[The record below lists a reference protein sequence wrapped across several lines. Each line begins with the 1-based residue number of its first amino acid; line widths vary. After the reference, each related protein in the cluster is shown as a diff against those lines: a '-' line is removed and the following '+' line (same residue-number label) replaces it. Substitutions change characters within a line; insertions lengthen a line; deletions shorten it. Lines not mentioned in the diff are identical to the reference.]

1 MTKTRTKIWKKA
13 ICLIFVL
20 LLSINSFAAVV
31 SDNDGAAFVTKA
43 EFEALKKNF
52 ASQVDN
58 YNVSIDRK
66 IDGSIAAY
74 LAGIR
79 LSKQSIVKTG
89 FDLEGKEDKSIKFLS
104 RNNSGLNFAND
115 IYTNDKIYVVAIG
128 TYRSGTCFYEQD
140 CYDNWVFHGDLSN
153 GNTDNTYFVLN
164 SDSTV
169 SSIYKNASMK
179 CLRLAFFFSAEHN
192 SNGISWTKVK
202 LFLEHPDALL
212 NTSRAYTDDSL
223 QIIKGYGHQRHNN
236 STTGEYPSNTGH
248 YVWTA
253 GSSPTNAGTVITGG
267 DTLRLT
273 DMHPQHA
280 LYDDGRDRTP
290 TWLKNQ
296 TSIQITGTEIDDT
309 GIHFSFQ
316 PSLALRASKE
326 KWNDIGEVKK
336 LNESRVEYTVAAD
349 ISYAGGY
356 WAAWALGLTK
366 ERLID
371 GYGLKFDQ
379 IVDSS
384 GNSTINPN
392 NIYYSQLKKYWE
404 KDLKYSGGF
413 PVYYAEDTGEI
424 KFKLKSDKA
433 ETIIF
438 SNTQTDSMPS
448 TSSSN
453 VLPFSYRLTT
463 ASNWT
468 ENVKS
473 LDMAEDEVYE
483 IKIEL
488 EKNQIAY
495 ANIDADTENVILT
508 QVGDAIWT
516 V

>member
-1 MTKTRTKIWKKA
+1 MKRQKWIKKA
-13 ICLIFVL
+13 LCLIFVFL
-20 LLSINSFAAVV
+20 FSINSLAAIV

-43 EFEALKKNF
+43 EFESLKKNF
-52 ASQVDN
+52 ADQIDN
-58 YNVSIDRK
+58 YNVSIDSK
-66 IDGSIAAY
+66 IDGAIASY
-74 LAGIR
+74 LAGVR
-79 LSKQSIVKTG
+79 LSKQSVVQTG
-89 FDLEGKEDKSIKFLS
+89 FDLEGKENKKIKILG
-104 RNNSGLNFAND
+104 RNNNGFNFAND

-128 TYRSGTCFYEQD
+128 TYQARACFYEQD
-140 CYDNWVFHGDLSN
+140 CYDNWVFHADLSN

-179 CLRLAFFFSAEHN
+179 CLRLAFFFSATHN
-192 SNGISWTKVK
+192 SNGITWTKIK
-202 LFLEHPDALL
+202 LYLQHPDALL
-212 NTSRAYTDDSL
+212 NMSKAYTDDSL
-223 QIIKGYGHQRHNN
+223 QEIIGYGHQRQN
-236 STTGEYPSNTGH
+236 SSSVSEYPSNTGH
-248 YVWTA
+248 WVWTA
-253 GSSPTNAGTVITGG
+253 GSTSTNAGTIITGG

-280 LYDDGRDRTP
+280 LYDDGRARTP

-316 PSLALRASKE
+316 PSLALRASKA

-336 LNESRVEYTVAAD
+336 LNDSRVEYTVAAD

-356 WAAWALGLTK
+356 WAYWASGLTK

-379 IVDSS
+379 LVDSS

-424 KFKLKSDKA
+424 EFKLKSDKA
-433 ETIIF
+433 KTIIF
-438 SNTQTDSMPS
+438 SNSQTNSMPT

-453 VLPFSYRLTT
+453 VLPFSYKLTT
-463 ASNWT
+463 SSTWT
-468 ENVKS
+468 ENAKS
-473 LDMAEDEVYE
+473 LNMAEDVTYE
-483 IKIEL
+483 IKIDL
-488 EKNQIAY
+488 EKNQIAF
-495 ANIDADTENVILT
+495 ANVDVDTENVILT